1 MIDAGIQALLLLMEP
16 ERLLYM
22 FIGIGIGFVV
32 GFLPGIGST
41 IGMAIVLPFIFGMDP
56 YAGIALLIGVIAVNN
71 ISDTFTAVLFGIPG
85 SASSQATIMDGFPLA
100 QRGESARALGAAF
113 FSSMLG
119 GLIGAVVLFLAIPI
133 AKPLILSFGSPE
145 LLMLSLFG
153 LSMISLMVGKKPIR
167 GIIVGIL
174 GLMLGTVGAA
184 PAVPV
189 YRYTFDWLYLSSGIH
204 LVIAVSA
211 FFALPEMIEFITK
224 NKSISRTSEL
234 ASGRLRGAKDAI
246 KNWFLI
252 VRNSVLAA
260 ILGIIPG
267 LGGST
272 VEWLGYY
279 LGKKTVKDEYFG
291 KGDIRGVIAPEG
303 CNNAKDG
310 GGMIPTLLFG
320 IPTSGSAAV
329 LLGGLVLMGIQAGP
343 NMVTTNLSV
352 TLSIVWTLAIA
363 NIVGTAIAFMSAR
376 KISLITTI
384 NPNKFVPYLLVL
396 ICLGTYQSTQH
407 WGDLVILLV
416 FGAIGWI
423 MRELDWP
430 RIPFIIGF
438 FLSAGSERYL
448 YISMSRFGFE
458 WLQRPGVI
466 IIGILILIV
475 LFGGTIFKIM
485 KSKKDSN
492 KRWVIGA

>member
-1 MIDAGIQALLLLMEP
+1 MLDAGLEALLLLTDP
-16 ERLLYM
+16 TRLLYM
-22 FIGIGIGFVV
+22 FVGIGIGFAV
-32 GFLPGIGST
+32 GFLPGVGST
-41 IGMAIVLPFIFGMDP
+41 IGMSIVLPFIFGMDP

-85 SASSQATIMDGFPLA
+85 SASSQATIMDGYPLA
-100 QRGESARALGAAF
+100 QQGESARALGAAF
-113 FSSMLG
+113 MSSMIG
-119 GLIGAVVLFLAIPI
+119 GIIGAIVLFLTIPI

-153 LSMISLMVGKKPIR
+153 ISMISLMVGKKPIR
-167 GIIVGIL
+167 GIIVGVL

-189 YRYTFDWLYLSSGIH
+189 YRYTFDWLYLNNGVH
-204 LVIAVSA
+204 LIIAVSG
-211 FFALPEMIEFITK
+211 FFALPEMIEFVSK
-224 NKSISRTSEL
+224 NARISRTSEL
-234 ASGRLRGAKDAI
+234 LGGSLKGVKDAL

-252 VRNSVLAA
+252 VRNSILAA
-260 ILGIIPG
+260 IMGIVPG

-272 VEWLGYY
+272 VEWAGYY
-279 LGKKTVKDEYFG
+279 FGKKTVKNSENFG

-310 GGMIPTLLFG
+310 GGLIPTLLFG
-320 IPTSGSAAV
+320 IPASGSTAV
-329 LLGGLVLMGIQAGP
+329 LLGGLILMGIQAGP
-343 NMVTTNLSV
+343 NMVTTNLPV
-352 TLSIVWTLAIA
+352 TLSIVWTLAFA
-363 NIVGTAIAFMSAR
+363 NIFGAILAFLLSK

-384 NPNKFVPYLLVL
+384 NPNKFVPFLLVL
-396 ICLGTYQSTQH
+396 ICLGTYQATRH

-438 FLSAGSERYL
+438 FLAAGAERYL
-448 YISMSRFGFE
+448 FISMSRYGFD
-458 WLQRPGVI
+458 WLSRPGVI
-466 IIGILILIV
+466 IIGVLILMV
-475 LFGGTIFKIM
+475 LFGGIITRAL
-485 KSKKDSN
+485 KSKRKA
-492 KRWVIGA
+492 VGA